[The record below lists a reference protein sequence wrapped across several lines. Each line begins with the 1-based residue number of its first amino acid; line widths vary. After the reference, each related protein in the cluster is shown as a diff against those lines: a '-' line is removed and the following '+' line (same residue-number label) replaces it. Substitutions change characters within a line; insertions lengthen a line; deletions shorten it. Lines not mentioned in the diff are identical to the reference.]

1 MDEFSGQ
8 LFHFPIFFMVK
19 WVLNERNILSEWQCV
34 VCKPKSQQ
42 ERFIVASIE
51 TTKQILAWFTSTRE
65 SGNLVENCN
74 SNQLKDIEFFGNH
87 DWEVVINLTIGV
99 FNALLAK
106 RKYGWIFRS
115 TFPFFFFFTLKW
127 ILNQRNILS
136 EWQFVVCKYLLDSL
150 LQEKAEIWWKTV
162 NQRFIIFWES
172 WLRGGD

>member
-1 MDEFSGQ
+1 MNFQVNFSIFQ
-8 LFHFPIFFMVK
+8 FFFMVK

-74 SNQLKDIEFFGNH
+74 SNQIKEA
-87 DWEVVINLTIGV
+87 VINFTIGV
-99 FNALLAK
+99 FNSHLAK

-115 TFPFFFFFTLKW
+115 TFPFFVFFMLKW

-162 NQRFIIFWES
+162 NQRFIIFWKS